1 MGTPNPYDY
10 GGGQSVISSVRS
22 PGHGPGFSPYPTLG
36 ERNMFSPGGNYLEGG
51 MSPAILRSPNPYIM
65 AGQSPGPATPSY
77 TLHGINRMQSPSL
90 GSAYQR
96 DGEGRYSGF
105 RNLGSS
111 SSPSYSE
118 RILSQS
124 PNYSPASSRH
134 SSPNYSPRGD
144 SNRQ

>member
-1 MGTPNPYDY
+1 M
-10 GGGQSVISSVRS
+10 ISSVRS
-22 PGHGPGFSPYPTLG
+22 PGHGIGFSPFPSMG
-36 ERNMFSPGGNYLEGG
+36 ERNLFSPGANYVESG
-51 MSPAILRSPNPYIM
+51 MSPAVLRSPNPYIM
-65 AGQSPGPATPSY
+65 TGQSPGPATPSY
-77 TLHGINRMQSPSL
+77 TLQGFNRMQSPSM

-96 DGEGRYSGF
+96 EDARFSGY
-105 RNLGSS
+105 RNIGSS